1 MNKLTKKERFQESVL
16 SRFHVYNSIFAT
28 LPYDSISDTGNL
40 LPIFTEHCKLGYSK
54 KLDPKKIVQ
63 DFFSKYC
70 DGYSKDE
77 EISLIFR
84 FIQYIERQ
92 VVLFDA
98 IEDASFTQV
107 NNMGGVGTLRNLKE
121 LVESSNKKK
130 ELKKYLRSFK
140 IKPVLTAH
148 PTQFYPGSVLG
159 IITDLANS
167 IEKNDLTEIKN
178 LLSQLG
184 KTPFFKQ
191 KKPTPYDEAVSLSWY
206 LENVFYYSVSNIFKY
221 VKSNI
226 FDNQYEH
233 YDLISIGFWPGGDR
247 DGNPFVTS
255 EITSK
260 TAKKLRSDIIKNY
273 YRDIRYLR
281 RKLTFKKIEDVII
294 QIEDSLWISIFE
306 TNKEPKIK
314 LDVLKEKLNFIKETL
329 INEHKSLFLDEL
341 QDLIDK
347 VNIFG
352 YHFATLDIRQDSTIH
367 SSVFNDVINNY
378 FKKELSNKYEKQN
391 KDQKIQ
397 SLTLLKGKIDSAKFK
412 NETSK
417 STIESIELIKQIQD
431 SNGEKGCHRYII
443 SNNNSSINIFEV
455 FTMIRLTLG
464 NEFNVD
470 VVPLFESVSDLENA
484 STVMENVYCNQ
495 LYRDHIIR
503 RDNIQTIMLGFSD
516 GTKDGGYL
524 TANWSILK
532 AKESLTKVSRKFGIK
547 VLFFDGRG
555 GPPARGGGNT
565 HQFYSSLG
573 DFIESDEIQ
582 LTVQGQTISSNFGTI
597 KSSQYNME
605 QLISSGIKNRILS
618 NSEVF
623 NKKNRKTIEKLSSIS
638 YNSYKDF
645 KSHPSFIPYLEK
657 MSTIKYYSKT
667 NIGSRPSKR
676 GVKGEAFNFDKL
688 RAIPFVGSWNQLKQN
703 VPGFYGLGTSINH
716 FYKNNKIKDVKLL
729 YEEVPFFRALVSNS
743 MMSLTK
749 SFFELTS
756 YMSKDEE
763 FGEFWK
769 IIHDEYILTKKMLL
783 KISNFKE
790 LMENEPANK
799 LSIQTRENVVMPLI
813 TIQQYALQIVKEIES
828 GEIYNLKKSIFE
840 KMITRSLY
848 GNINASRNSA

>member
-1 MNKLTKKERFQESVL
+1 MNKLTKKERFQENVL

-70 DGYSKDE
+70 EGYSKDE

-226 FDNQYEH
+226 FDNKYEH

-329 INEHKSLFLDEL
+329 INEHKSLFIDEL

-378 FKKELSNKYEKQN
+378 FKKELSNKYEKQD

-397 SLTLLKGKIDSAKFK
+397 SLSLLKGKIDSAKFK

-484 STVMENVYCNQ
+484 STIMENVYSNE

-703 VPGFYGLGTSINH
+703 VPGFYGLGTSINY

-828 GEIYNLKKSIFE
+828 GEIDDKRISVYE
-840 KMITRSLY
+840 KIITRSLY